1 MELVIIAGIF
11 CLSLVCVVA
20 IVAGV
25 WFRGTAGPEGLTVE
39 MKKK

>member
-1 MELVIIAGIF
+1 MELV
-11 CLSLVCVVA
+11 VVA

-25 WFRGTAGPEGLTVE
+25 WFREKAGPEGLTVE